1 MGLGPWYCINIR
13 GAKHNTQEEVDSHRV
28 EKPGAPLNL
37 NFDGPIVQTVRLS
50 IWQQLP
56 VTSPFLCWV
65 WQTNGV
71 MALVFTTIGVKR
83 SAMKGP
89 FQVSSTPTLLAIPL
103 IQMYH
108 QTWTGGNW
116 WWTWRL
122 AGSLRKSKNSLYGEL
137 EGL

>member
-1 MGLGPWYCINIR
+1 MGLGPWSCIHIC
-13 GAKHNTQEEVDSHRV
+13 GAKRKTQEEVDRPGV

-56 VTSPFLCWV
+56 MTSPFLCWV
-65 WQTNGV
+65 WQTNRV
-71 MALVFTTIGVKR
+71 MAVVFTTIGVKR

-103 IQMYH
+103 IITGLEQVE
-108 QTWTGGNW
+108 TGGGLGG
-116 WWTWRL
+116 RL
-122 AGSLRKSKNSLYGEL
+122 
-137 EGL
+137 GLSES